1 MDLRRRLLGSRYL
14 SGARLDNRKSSLAT
28 MASRPVRAARSYASV
43 VRGDAAVP
51 DGRSTMND
59 PPAPVEADESSGRG
73 PVENLDARL
82 ARDGGDPPQRD
93 GASRA
98 AANRG
103 GAGARGSGRGRGR
116 GRASG
121 GGGRGAAP
129 APAPARARADNNDGN
144 VAPVPAA
151 APAPADDEPAVGL
164 PVDPEDTPVETSP
177 LKPPRSGRIGD
188 AAYLVM
194 EEQCEL
200 YGVTDLLPALEAAGL
215 ADPLMF
221 LGCSPPNRVDG
232 MRGVATSMS
241 HDDALRYAAS
251 KILKSGVGGLPRL
264 RQLVV
269 RLRPLSRHLA
279 KNESELMRDIQTRLT
294 RVVPTSAQ
302 PPDSAPLGRPN
313 AREEG
318 AATVDR
324 LQGIV
329 CEQRQGHPIRSDEV
343 SSSADVLAAYD
354 ALTRTPARSAPLN
367 SLELRT
373 RWESSCDDGTRHA
386 KNKDHKHERGK
397 SAFCEGEYFTR
408 WCCSHAEGGA
418 VAAPDGVIA
427 NEIDRGS
434 GVQLGEEGD
443 GDGETILMSRYQS
456 VRECCA
462 QLLACSNL
470 YALNRHE
477 MSSYV
482 NLIVAY
488 VDEELRSPRASSSGE
503 RGLPTFTE
511 ALSSAARSRVRLAED
526 ARAEAGRRSSSSRSS
541 RPAARSTRASSPRRS
556 PRRRSPSSSS
566 SSGSPVRR
574 RTARKRSPS
583 PDRRRAGSRK
593 DTGRDRRT
601 GDRDAKRPKAA
612 RTKAKDDKDDAPVG
626 LCFAWAKHQ
635 ITKDRDDKCS
645 KSSGACRW
653 AHEFRKDSER
663 RWAKRRYG

>member
-1 MDLRRRLLGSRYL
+1 MIAPSAPV
-14 SGARLDNRKSSLAT
+14 SANRKTSHAS
-28 MASRPVRAARSYASV
+28 MASRPVRSSRSYASV
-43 VRGDAAVP
+43 VRGDADVP
-51 DGRSTMND
+51 ARNATIHD
-59 PPAPVEADESSGRG
+59 PPVIVEADESAGRG

-93 GASRA
+93 RASRA
-98 AANRG
+98 AANGRG
-103 GAGARGSGRGRGR
+103 VGARGGGRGRGR

-121 GGGRGAAP
+121 GGGGRGVLPAS
-129 APAPARARADNNDGN
+129 APAPARAGNNDGD
-144 VAPVPAA
+144 AARAPAA
-151 APAPADDEPAVGL
+151 APAPADDGPAIGL
-164 PVDPEDTPVETSP
+164 PVDPEDNPVDTSP

-200 YGVTDLLPALEAAGL
+200 YNLTDLLPALEAAGL
-215 ADPLMF
+215 ADPLTF

-241 HDDALRYAAS
+241 HDDSLRYAAS
-251 KILKSGVGGLPRL
+251 KVLKSGVGGLPGL
-264 RQLVV
+264 RQLVS
-269 RLRPLSRHLA
+269 RLRPLARHLA
-279 KNESELMRDIQTRLT
+279 RNESELMRDIQTRLT
-294 RVVPTSAQ
+294 RIVPTSTQ

-329 CEQRQGHPIRSDEV
+329 CEQRQGHPIRGDEV

-373 RWESSCDDGTRHA
+373 RSESSCDDGTRHA

-397 SAFCEGEYFTR
+397 STFREGEYFTR

-418 VAAPDGVIA
+418 VAVPDGVVA

-434 GVQLGEEGD
+434 GVRLGEEGD
-443 GDGETILMSRYQS
+443 GEEETILMSRYQS

-470 YALNRHE
+470 YALNRYE
-477 MSSYV
+477 MSAYV

-526 ARAEAGRRSSSSRSS
+526 ARAEAGRRSSSTRSS
-541 RPAARSTRASSPRRS
+541 RPAARSTTVSSPRRS

-566 SSGSPVRR
+566 SSGSPLRR
-574 RTARKRSPS
+574 RVARKRSPS
-583 PDRRRAGSRK
+583 PDRRRTGSRK

-601 GDRDAKRPKAA
+601 SDRDPKRNKAA